1 MRNAEIIMQ
10 TKLSAFWAGVRTT
23 APLLLG
29 VVPFA
34 LVYGVVVNGAGLP
47 PGIGWAMS
55 QIIFAGSSQLITAR
69 LFGEGTPILTI
80 VLTAAIINLRHML
93 YSASIAPYVQHLS
106 RKWRA
111 LLAYLLTD
119 EGYAVG
125 ISHYVMHKAKPD
137 PLSHWF
143 FFGCGATMW
152 LTWQIVTGIGIFIGG
167 QIPASW
173 GLDFAVPLTF
183 IAIVFPALR
192 HKADIMAAAVA
203 GVVAVVA
210 FAMPL
215 KLGLIVATLLGI
227 AAGVLVEAKFK

>member
-1 MRNAEIIMQ
+1 MQ
-10 TKLSAFWAGVRTT
+10 TKLSAFSAGVRIT

-29 VVPFA
+29 VVPFE
-34 LVYGVVVNGAGLP
+34 LVYGVVVNRAGLP
-47 PGIGWAMS
+47 PSIGWAMS

-69 LFGEGTPILTI
+69 LVGEGTPILTI

-93 YSASIAPYVQHLS
+93 YSASIAPYMQHLS

-125 ISHYVMHKAKPD
+125 ISHYVMYKAKPN

>member
-1 MRNAEIIMQ
+1 MQ
-10 TKLSAFWAGVRTT
+10 TKLSAFGLGVRTI
-23 APLLLG
+23 APMLLG

-34 LVYGVVVNGAGLP
+34 LVYGVVVNGAGLSP
-47 PGIGWAMS
+47 SIGWAMS

-69 LFGEGTPILTI
+69 LFGEGTPLLTI

-93 YSASIAPYVQHLS
+93 YSASVAPYMQHLS
-106 RKWRA
+106 RKWRG

-119 EGYAVG
+119 
-125 ISHYVMHKAKPD
+125 PD
-137 PLSHWF
+137 PLAHWI
-143 FFGCGATMW
+143 FFGCGATLW
-152 LTWQIVTGIGIFIGG
+152 FTWQISTGIGIFIGG

-192 HKADIMAAAVA
+192 HKADIAAAAVA
-203 GVVAVVA
+203 GGGAVLA

-227 AAGVLVEAKFK
+227 AAGVLMEAKS